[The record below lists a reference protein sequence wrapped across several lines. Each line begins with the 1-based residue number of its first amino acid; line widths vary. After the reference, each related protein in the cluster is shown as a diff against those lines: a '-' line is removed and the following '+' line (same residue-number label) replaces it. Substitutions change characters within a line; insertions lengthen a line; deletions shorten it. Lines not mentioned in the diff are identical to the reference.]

1 MAMRQVLNLLLCGA
15 LTLGAATSS
24 LGAGHPGDPSTG
36 AYLGVMVEKVSPEMA
51 SSLHLANAGALI
63 ENVDQDGPAC
73 RAGLKGGDVVTAFNG
88 KAVTNP
94 DQFAGFI
101 HASAPGSTVTLT
113 VVRNGQSRDMKVTLG
128 DWKQMASVPAPP
140 PPRTPLNPVVAAP
153 VVFPPIPPVPAVP
166 EVDVHIMTPMAVRSG
181 IIVEPLSSQLGEY
194 FGVPPNRG
202 VLVRTVEKGS
212 PGANAGLKAGDVIV
226 RVNNEQI
233 HDMADWKRALKAQS
247 GKVAVVVIRDKKEQS
262 LQMSLPGNTSKLD
275 SEEWRAFEQQMEE
288 FSAQMNRLGPQFEQQ
303 AREMAKLDPKQ
314 LEAIHKQVEESVKAA
329 QPEMKRQA
337 EELAKQSK
345 EIQKQAE
352 QISKD
357 WAKMAP
363 EWEQQAREMA
373 EQIKPSAE
381 EIKKMTQE
389 WERQWKE
396 QQPVFQKQMDE
407 LKKQLDQQMKEWQ
420 KSWQQSHPN
429 QL

>member
-101 HASAPGSTVTLT
+101 HASAPGGTVTLT
-113 VVRNGQSRDMKVTLG
+113 VVRSGQSRDMKVTLG

-247 GKVAVVVIRDKKEQS
+247 GKVSVVVIRDKKEQS

-275 SEEWRAFEQQMEE
+275 SEEWKAFEQQMEE

-314 LEAIHKQVEESVKAA
+314 L
-329 QPEMKRQA
+329 
-337 EELAKQSK
+337 K

-381 EIKKMTQE
+381 EIKKMTQK